1 MSVHSISHT
10 GFCRVNSW
18 LYVPD
23 PQDSSYQ
30 MKDHMN
36 VSMSN
41 SMSAVQGVLQSLT
54 STVGSAANTVTST
67 AKSAVNRL
75 TGDGSNGLTT
85 SYGPTVRHNLQQVLQ
100 SNAHVLC
107 LVCGIGSW
115 VDAECAG
122 NMCTSLHL
130 IWNAC
135 LLTL

>member
-1 MSVHSISHT
+1 
-10 GFCRVNSW
+10 
-18 LYVPD
+18 
-23 PQDSSYQ
+23 
-30 MKDHMN
+30 MN
-36 VSMSN
+36 N

-107 LVCGIGSW
+107 LACGVGS
-115 VDAECAG
+115 
-122 NMCTSLHL
+122 
-130 IWNAC
+130 
-135 LLTL
+135 